1 MLGTA
6 AVRSLFSRSGGIG
19 RAFSNRNF
27 RIWTAG
33 NVFSLIGTWIQRVA
47 VGWLTWELTR
57 SGAWLGLIAAAEF
70 LPSIFAGPLGGAIAD
85 RVDRVKLT
93 RICQILLAFQ
103 AVALGV
109 LTLTGQITPEL
120 LFLLTLFFGIVTA
133 FGQPSRLSLITVLV
147 RREDISA
154 AVAIN
159 SVMWNGARFIGPAI
173 AGGLIVWVG
182 IGWTFLFKA
191 ATVLSFLFAI
201 TLLTLPPMEQKPRT
215 VSMWREIA
223 EGFAYAFRHPA
234 IGPLLLLLVAG
245 SVFARPFAELLP
257 GFADA
262 VFGRGAEGLALLT
275 SATGLG
281 AVIGGVWLGQRG
293 RLTGQTGISILSTL
307 LLSLGLLAFC
317 ATDWFWI
324 GAASLVVAGFGM
336 VVHGVTTQSLI
347 QHACEPAML
356 GRVLSIYGLSFR
368 AGPALGAIMMGAASE
383 FIGLRI
389 PVAIGAVLCI
399 VVWVWALRRRRAMA
413 AILERS
419 EAGSGTV
426 SAGS

>member
-1 MLGTA
+1 MLGSATL
-6 AVRSLFSRSGGIG
+6 RSLFSRSGGIA

-27 RIWTAG
+27 RIWTSG

-47 VGWLTWELTR
+47 VGWLTWELTH

-70 LPSIFAGPLGGAIAD
+70 LPSIFAGPLGGAVAD
-85 RVDRVKLT
+85 RVDKINLT

-109 LTLTGQITPEL
+109 LTLSDTITPEI

-159 SVMWNGARFIGPAI
+159 SVMWNGARFVGPVI

-182 IGWTFLFKA
+182 VGWTFIVKA
-191 ATVLSFLFAI
+191 VTVASFLFAI
-201 TLLTLPPMEQKPRT
+201 TLLRLPPLENKRPT

-223 EGFAYAFRHPA
+223 EGFAYVFRHPA

-262 VFGRGAEGLALLT
+262 VFGRGAEGLAILT

-281 AVIGGVWLGQRG
+281 AVIGGIWLGQRG
-293 RLTGQTGISILSTL
+293 RITGQTHLSIFSTL
-307 LLSLGLLAFC
+307 LMSLALIAFC
-317 ATDWFWI
+317 ATEWFWV
-324 GAASLVVAGFGM
+324 GAASLVVVGFGM

-347 QHACEPAML
+347 QHACDPAML
-356 GRVLSIYGLSFR
+356 GRTLSIYGLSFR
-368 AGPALGAIMMGAASE
+368 AGPALGAIVMGAASE
-383 FIGLRI
+383 WVGLRI
-389 PVAIGAVLCI
+389 PVAAGAVLC
-399 VVWVWALRRRRAMA
+399 VGAWWWAERRRRPMA
-413 AILERS
+413 AILE
-419 EAGSGTV
+419 AGDRDG
-426 SAGS
+426 SASDA